1 MNGGGRGVPEW
12 SEVVVLEEGRVSGN
26 SRVVWDI
33 GGKDFKGIRM
43 MGQSIGAG
51 TPSESQGIT
60 NPCGGCVQ
68 SLE

>member
-43 MGQSIGAG
+43 MGEKYWGRHTFGKSRDHKSVWWMCSK
-51 TPSESQGIT
+51 P
-60 NPCGGCVQ
+60 
-68 SLE
+68 